1 MSFLAGLAAAV
12 LGNVVIGTGQCMQK
26 YALNKLQRNWETMQ
40 QQGDLTESGSI
51 GSRRNEAVAYGST
64 NYSSAIDMRSRSGST
79 TSRFGQAFS
88 GARHGGMQTVASGP
102 PARYTSKLWILGLL
116 LNYMGEIFG
125 NAVALSYLS
134 AAVVAPIGIV
144 SVLVNVIL
152 AEKFLNERIT
162 SNQRFGFL
170 VIVAGVG
177 CILLVAPRSTGASDA
192 TQFVSMVQTSGIL
205 GLFGLMYMIQAAL
218 IMLIRSGRQSLFLF
232 VLVASIFG
240 SMNVMVSKIMT
251 MYLRLKMVFSAMPNP
266 ADLVVY
272 GVSGA
277 ASSTS
282 MLSLPQVLV
291 GVVMAGSV
299 IGQESF
305 RQQALGKY
313 PVMQFQPVFFAT
325 YNVVATLSGLLLFK
339 ELDGWFQ
346 ALVFFAMFSVG
357 IALILYGSR
366 FLQKA
371 KSVVLPSH
379 IRLDKENLLKTQ

>member
-1 MSFLAGLAAAV
+1 MQAA
-12 LGNVVIGTGQCMQK
+12 
-26 YALNKLQRNWETMQ
+26 
-40 QQGDLTESGSI
+40 
-51 GSRRNEAVAYGST
+51 
-64 NYSSAIDMRSRSGST
+64 
-79 TSRFGQAFS
+79 
-88 GARHGGMQTVASGP
+88 P
-102 PARYTSKLWILGLL
+102 PRYTSKLWILGLV

-144 SVLVNVIL
+144 SVLVNVVL
-152 AEKFLNERIT
+152 AEKFLHERIT
-162 SNQRFGFL
+162 RNQRFGFL

-177 CILLVAPRSTGASDA
+177 CILLVAPRSSGASDA

-205 GLFGLMYMIQAAL
+205 GLFALMYMVQAAL
-218 IMLIRSGRQSLFLF
+218 VMLIRSGRQSLFLY

-277 ASSTS
+277 TGSS
-282 MLSLPQVLV
+282 MLSLPQILV
-291 GVVMAGSV
+291 GAVMAGSV

-305 RQQALGKY
+305 RQQALGRY

-339 ELDGWFQ
+339 ELSGWFQ
-346 ALVFFAMFSVG
+346 GLVFFAMFSVG

>member
-26 YALNKLQRNWETMQ
+26 YALNKLQRDWETRRQ
-40 QQGDLTESGSI
+40 QAGPLEPGSI
-51 GSRRNEAVAYGST
+51 SSGRNEAVAYGST
-64 NYSSAIDMRSRSGST
+64 NCSSAIDMRSRSGLTTLRYST
-79 TSRFGQAFS
+79 APS
-88 GARHGGMQTVASGP
+88 GSLQSAP
-102 PARYTSKLWILGLL
+102 PRYTSKLWILGLV

-144 SVLVNVIL
+144 SVLVNVVL

-162 SNQRFGFL
+162 RNQRFGFL

-177 CILLVAPRSTGASDA
+177 CILLVAPRSSGASDA

-205 GLFGLMYMIQAAL
+205 GLFALMYMVQAAL
-218 IMLIRSGRQSLFLF
+218 VMLIRSGRQSLFLY

-266 ADLVVY
+266 ADLVIY

-277 ASSTS
+277 TSSS
-282 MLSLPQVLV
+282 MLSLPQILV

-305 RQQALGKY
+305 RQQALGRY

-339 ELDGWFQ
+339 ELSGWFQ